1 MRLLTKTNRIFL
13 LTISFALVLIGIST
27 YKFMRE
33 TIEEENTESLYM
45 NKERVKNLIKK
56 DTIVQMPPII
66 EVKKL
71 SGKSE
76 KSLSFKDTVLYDP
89 IEKEDEAFTQLTTI
103 EEVNGKFYEITVRQ
117 ARLETHDYLN
127 NIGLSLGSVFLLILL
142 VFSIINKRI
151 AKKTW
156 QNFYH
161 NLDFLKNFSLET
173 ASKTKLHDSTIYEF
187 QQLKEVTEKL
197 TEKVKTDYQNLKDF
211 SENAAHEMQTPLA
224 IIQAKLE
231 QILQSPEINKTQAT
245 KINDTI
251 LASKRLSK
259 LNKNLLLLTKLENRQ
274 FHTTEQID
282 IELLLHQLM
291 AEAEIF
297 IESKN
302 IELHSESEIT
312 LITANAFL
320 TETLLSNLLNN
331 AIKHNKQNGEISIFL
346 KNNTLTIQNASEKLP
361 KNPSEMFQ
369 RFTKQSSKSDSL
381 GLGLSIA
388 KKICDINEWAINYRI
403 ENNLNILEIQF

>member
-1 MRLLTKTNRIFL
+1 MKLLTKTNRFFL

-89 IEKEDEAFTQLTTI
+89 IEKEDEAFTQLTAI

-161 NLDFLKNFSLET
+161 NLDFLTNFSLET

-197 TEKVKTDYQNLKDF
+197 TEKVRTDYQNLKDF

-369 RFTKQSSKSDSL
+369 RFTKQSSKLDSL